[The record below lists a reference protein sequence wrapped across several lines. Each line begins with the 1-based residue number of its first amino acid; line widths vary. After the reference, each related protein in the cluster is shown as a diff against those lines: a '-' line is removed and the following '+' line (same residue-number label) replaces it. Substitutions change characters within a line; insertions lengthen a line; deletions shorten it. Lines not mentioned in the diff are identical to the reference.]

1 MKSSARPETL
11 DVKLAARVHLFPVAA
26 RVDPSTRRGFE
37 FDAAEFDRAVREVRA
52 AAGAL
57 RRRGG
62 WIASFRAKWRPRLIV
77 LLSIALLWSAIGL
90 ALMGLLSLYVALS
103 R

>member
-1 MKSSARPETL
+1 MKSSAWPETI
-11 DVKLAARVHLFPVAA
+11 DVKFAARVHPFPVAA
-26 RVDPSTRRGFE
+26 RCSSIRRDVD
-37 FDAAEFDRAVREVRA
+37 FDPAEFDRAVREVRA

-57 RRRGG
+57 RRGRG
-62 WIASFRAKWRPRLIV
+62 WLSSVRRKWRRRLVV

-90 ALMGLLSLYVALS
+90 ALMGLLAVYVALS